1 MDGEAIIDFA
11 FNSFK
16 SFVYSALYFINLCA
30 KNFVK
35 IWLCAAVEAETFPFS
50 KKTLFGYIAIRE
62 VVCWQW
68 TFAPHHTVHTLLL
81 CVNNIK
87 NNKYCNWRD
96 HIRRYMAF
104 LECENVVMQVNALI
118 VHTQYFNS

>member
-1 MDGEAIIDFA
+1 M
-11 FNSFK
+11 NFK
-16 SFVYSALYFINLCA
+16 SQEHIWVLKNFPPFHPKDPCIQKSNISHKAAVLCA
-30 KNFVK
+30 
-35 IWLCAAVEAETFPFS
+35 PQ
-50 KKTLFGYIAIRE
+50 LFGYIAIRE

-68 TFAPHHTVHTLLL
+68 PFAPHHTVHTLLL

-96 HIRRYMAF
+96 HIRRYMAI

-118 VHTQYFNS
+118 VHERNIHEAFI